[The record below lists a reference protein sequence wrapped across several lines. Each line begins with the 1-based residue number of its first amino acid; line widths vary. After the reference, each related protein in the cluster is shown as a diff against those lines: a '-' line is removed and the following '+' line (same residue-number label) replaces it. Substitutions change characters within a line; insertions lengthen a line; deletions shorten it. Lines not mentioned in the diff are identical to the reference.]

1 MAEHWISA
9 RLSTRRSNEC
19 FRVWTL
25 DFPIG
30 KTQQIEA
37 CSTVYQH
44 DYPKD
49 CHRHREPDG
58 RFILSILPV
67 QQPRKSFRRCQSG
80 RKPRPECGDLRCIF
94 YKCGAVE
101 RLEFGL
107 LAPNYSGI
115 KDREIGGKQQRGNP
129 RVARHRKSCG
139 KKHASQIQRVPS
151 ESIRSRSRQLFV
163 LAEMSRGISA
173 QEQSQNCNSR
183 SAEQPLH
190 LWPRKPECRDADR
203 VSRTDTPPGPKI
215 CRGAQAGAFRSAPV
229 AASTSSTVIRSIAAE
244 YSVRRL

>member
-1 MAEHWISA
+1 MSA
-9 RLSTRRSNEC
+9 RFSTRRGSAC
-19 FRVWTL
+19 FRVWKL
-25 DFPIG
+25 DSPVG
-30 KTQQIEA
+30 ETQEAEA
-37 CSTVYQH
+37 CSAVHQH
-44 DYPKD
+44 ENQQN
-49 CHRHREPDG
+49 CHRHREADG
-58 RFILSILPV
+58 RFIFPIPPV
-67 QQPRKSFRRCQSG
+67 ERPRKSFRRCHCG
-80 RKPRPECGDLRCIF
+80 RKPRPECGDLRCVF
-94 YKCGAVE
+94 HKCGAVE